1 MFGWKRFRLNELGE
15 MPEYIV
21 QMYVDAF
28 MEEIA
33 HRIACYFDYDIDE
46 LNAPQLSLLLG
57 LLAQLDGRD
66 GFTLER
72 ACREAFAR
80 VVMEH
85 GGPDEF
91 DLDHGL
97 FWCAW
102 QFLPI
107 DQ

>member
-1 MFGWKRFRLNELGE
+1 MFGWKRSRLTELAE
-15 MPEYIV
+15 MPQYVV
-21 QMYVDAF
+21 QMYVEAF

-33 HRIACYFDYDIDE
+33 QRISYHYDYDLDE
-46 LNAPQLSLLLG
+46 LTAPQLSLLLR

-66 GFTLER
+66 GYTLER

-80 VVMEH
+80 MVMEH

-91 DLDHGL
+91 DLDHGQ